1 MDEVLGMFSD
11 VVQSGVMPVV
21 LLVLRIIVLFM
32 TMYVIWR
39 CYTSFKKGLRRKDPV
54 IMLVNHD
61 AKLKYPILYWEN
73 SIGRSKSCDIILP
86 NETVSRDHAVLMR
99 RDSGW
104 MICDTGST
112 GGVFVNGK
120 RIEDRKVLNLGDDIM
135 IGGNTLTLMNADQVP
150 SNKRRIFR
158 GFSSTAASPFKLMLV
173 TTLIH
178 VMMAAQLCL
187 NTPDF
192 DLKPF
197 FYAAVLFVVGWTWF
211 GISSFALRRVSFELE
226 TIGLLLSGI
235 GILLTCGF
243 NAEKTEPK
251 MTTQLA
257 AMVIG
262 IVIFSFMI
270 WFMSN
275 LERIEKF
282 RYPVAIASLA
292 FFLVNLLFGSDIM
305 GARNSIRLGG
315 LSIQPSELIKIAFIF
330 FGAATLDRLQTKK
343 NVTEFLI
350 FTAACLLFLFAM
362 RDFGTALVFF
372 ATFLIIAFM
381 RSGSI
386 RTIVM
391 VVAAALLGVML
402 ILRFMPHV
410 ADRFTIWRHV
420 WDDPWD
426 FGFQQ
431 TRMLTYFASGGLVGV
446 GLGSGFLYSIGAAE
460 SDLTFG
466 ILGEEMG
473 ILMAFVLVAAIAIF
487 TFYSRSDVTR
497 SRSTLYSISSCAAA
511 GLLLFQMALHVFGQS
526 DIIPFTGVTFPF
538 ISIGG
543 SSMMSSWGLL
553 AFMKASDERT
563 YAAKRMTRKQMKE
576 ADERVRQERIE
587 REMQRRAG
595 AARRSS
601 GGMADTRSRSG
612 QPMRDTAANRS
623 VQGQR

>member
-1 MDEVLGMFSD
+1 MDEVLGMFSG
-11 VVQSGVMPVV
+11 VVQSGVFPVV

-73 SIGRSKSCDIILP
+73 SIGRSKSCDIILQ
-86 NETVSRDHAVLMR
+86 NESVSRDHAVLMR

-120 RIEDRKVLNLGDDIM
+120 RIEDKKVLNLGDDIM
-135 IGGNTLTLMNADQVP
+135 IGGNTLTLMNADQAP
-150 SNKRRIFR
+150 SGKRRIFR

-178 VMMAAQLCL
+178 VFMAAQLCL
-187 NTPDF
+187 NTEDF
-192 DLKPF
+192 DITPF

-226 TIGLLLSGI
+226 TVGLLMSGI
-235 GILLTCGF
+235 GVMLTCGF
-243 NAEKTEPK
+243 YPDKLF
-251 MTTQLA
+251 TQIV
-257 AMVIG
+257 AMIIG
-262 IVIFSFMI
+262 IVIFAFMI
-270 WFMSN
+270 WFMSD

-282 RYPVAIASLA
+282 RYPVAIAALV
-292 FFLVNLLFGSDIM
+292 FFVINLVLGTDIM

-315 LSIQPSELIKIAFIF
+315 VSIQPSELIKIAFIF

-350 FTAACLLFLFAM
+350 FTAACLMFLFAM

-410 ADRFTIWRHV
+410 ADRFSIWGHV
-420 WDDPWD
+420 WDDPQG
-426 FGFQQ
+426 FGYQQ

-446 GLGSGFLYSIGAAE
+446 GLGNGFLYELGAAE

-466 ILGEEMG
+466 IIGEEMG
-473 ILMAFVLVAAIAIF
+473 ILMAFVLVAAIAMF

-538 ISIGG
+538 LSVGG

-563 YAAKRMTRKQMKE
+563 YAAKRMTRRQVRE

-587 REMQRRAG
+587 RELQRRAG
-595 AARRSS
+595 MARRDPDS
-601 GGMADTRSRSG
+601 GTGAMPDTRSRAG
-612 QPMRDTAANRS
+612 R
-623 VQGQR
+623 